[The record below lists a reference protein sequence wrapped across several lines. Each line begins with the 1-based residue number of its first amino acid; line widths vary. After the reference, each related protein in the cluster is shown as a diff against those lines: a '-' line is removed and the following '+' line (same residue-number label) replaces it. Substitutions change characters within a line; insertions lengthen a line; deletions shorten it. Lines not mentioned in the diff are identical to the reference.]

1 MNMYYDGGGFPRE
14 RLEEARA
21 SYRNL
26 KDGLRAGMSVTPQR
40 GEAELTVAERRW
52 YQRPVHQAMT
62 QLREPIDATPENWG
76 SGLYSAYSA
85 FSSELDRMNEVYD
98 IPKEWMQWKEPM
110 H

>member
-1 MNMYYDGGGFPRE
+1 
-14 RLEEARA
+14 
-21 SYRNL
+21 
-26 KDGLRAGMSVTPQR
+26 
-40 GEAELTVAERRW
+40 
-52 YQRPVHQAMT
+52 MT